1 MNIYDLTMELT
12 QLKRELAKELED
24 IPKNY
29 VANSNAFNMAI
40 EQAKKKYEMSRHTLE
55 QQIDNQLIKIEEKSK
70 LEKKVHDTVN
80 EPTREDIDEGYKV
93 INVIANTSNS
103 ISEQT
108 LEKLL
113 GKVKH
118 MDQLALVYD
127 IISGTQ
133 DIGLKNKVKNRIQE
147 LDSFAMQTQNT
158 QKLIEDYR
166 AALKTA
172 DGSLTYTVMNLANQL
187 SEIK

>member
-70 LEKKVHDTVN
+70 LEKKV
-80 EPTREDIDEGYKV
+80 
-93 INVIANTSNS
+93 
-103 ISEQT
+103 
-108 LEKLL
+108 
-113 GKVKH
+113 
-118 MDQLALVYD
+118 
-127 IISGTQ
+127 
-133 DIGLKNKVKNRIQE
+133 
-147 LDSFAMQTQNT
+147 
-158 QKLIEDYR
+158 
-166 AALKTA
+166 
-172 DGSLTYTVMNLANQL
+172 
-187 SEIK
+187 

>member
-40 EQAKKKYEMSRHTLE
+40 EQAKKKYEMSRNTIE
-55 QQIDNQLIKIEEKSK
+55 QQIDNQLIKLEEKTK
-70 LEKKVHDTVN
+70 LEKKIHETVN

-93 INVIANTSNS
+93 INVIANTSHS
-103 ISEQT
+103 ISEGT

-127 IISGTQ
+127 IISNTQ
-133 DIGLKNKVKNRIQE
+133 DIGLKNKVKNRIE
-147 LDSFAMQTQNT
+147 EVDSFAMQTENT